1 MKYKVII
8 LSALC
13 FATAGNLSAQD
24 LVVNG
29 SFEDVDK
36 KIKAPGQISLA
47 TGWTS
52 PTATQADLISTEAK
66 ANEVGA
72 PDNKFGKEKPRT
84 GETYAGIVAY
94 SYKDKESRSYISS
107 ELVKAMTEGEEY
119 CVRFNVSLS
128 DLSKYSIN
136 NVSALLSE
144 KPIDMQASTESILLK
159 PQVQHSRNK
168 IMSQQVYWEPI
179 CTKYVAKGGEKFIT
193 IGNFASTDATDD
205 KKVKRPAGFTGAQFN
220 LAYYYID
227 DVTIVP
233 SSKDECICEK
243 EVFEDKPEI
252 VESTV
257 TTSVTAEELKSN
269 IEGMVV
275 SFETGYAVLSDENK
289 ENLDQLADFM
299 KLDSDIIIVIHGHI
313 SENEFKNAKSRPK
326 NLLLGFNRSKAAYEY
341 LVAQKEIDRKRLKF
355 EDVKNTQPVFTTD
368 TEKKDAVNESVTFKA
383 FGL

>member
-1 MKYKVII
+1 MNCKII
-8 LSALC
+8 LSSLVLLAAKSI
-13 FATAGNLSAQD
+13 FAQD

-29 SFEDVDK
+29 SFENVDK
-36 KIKAPGQISLA
+36 KIKAPGQINLA

-66 ANEVGA
+66 SDEVGA

-94 SYKDKESRSYISS
+94 SYKDKESRSYITS
-107 ELVKAMTEGEEY
+107 ELVKPMTEGVEY

-136 NVSALLSE
+136 NVSALLSD

-159 PQVQHSRNK
+159 PQIQHSRNK

-179 CTKYVAKGGEKFIT
+179 CTKYIAKGGEQYIT
-193 IGNFASTDATDD
+193 IGNFASTEATDD

-220 LAYYYID
+220 TAYYYID

-233 SSKDECICEK
+233 STKDECICEK
-243 EVFEDKPEI
+243 EVFEDEPEVI
-252 VESTV
+252 ESTV
-257 TTSVTAEELKSN
+257 TTSVTPDELKSN

-275 SFETGYAVLSDENK
+275 SFETGFSVLSDENK
-289 ENLDQLADFM
+289 ETLDQLADYM
-299 KLDSDIIIVIHGHI
+299 KLDSDIIIAIHGHI
-313 SENEFKNAKSRPK
+313 SESEFKNAKSKPK

-341 LVAQKEIDRKRLKF
+341 LISEKEVDRKRIKF
-355 EDVKNTQPVFTTD
+355 EDVKNTQPVFTSDTD
-368 TEKKDAVNESVTFKA
+368 KKDAVNESVTFKA